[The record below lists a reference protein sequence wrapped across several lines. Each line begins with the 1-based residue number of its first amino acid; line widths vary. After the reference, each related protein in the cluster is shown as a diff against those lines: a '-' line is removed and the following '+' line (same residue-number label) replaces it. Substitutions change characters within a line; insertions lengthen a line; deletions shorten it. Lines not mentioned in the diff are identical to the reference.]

1 MNFWKKILKMQFQT
15 IIFNFAS
22 ALIPDLHIHLQVN
35 KYLIFCCR
43 NVLIQTLHKYID
55 CLKFLIKD

>member
-55 CLKFLIKD
+55 CLKFLRKD